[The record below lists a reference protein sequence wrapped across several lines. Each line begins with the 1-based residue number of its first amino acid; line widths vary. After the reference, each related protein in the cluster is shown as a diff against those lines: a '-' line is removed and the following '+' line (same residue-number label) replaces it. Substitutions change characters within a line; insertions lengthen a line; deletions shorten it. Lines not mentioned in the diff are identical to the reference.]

1 MKLII
6 PFEKKVKFNSNACEI
21 SSISLEHEFTKNE
34 GEILGN
40 FLISGSYKEHE
51 LSVNKTPFNF
61 TLPFSVD
68 ISDRVDLNTIEFT
81 IDNFTYDL
89 KDNDLDIKID
99 YVITGEDKKEEVR
112 FEKVDE
118 ETLPILE
125 DNEIIEE
132 KTTDEE
138 KDIISSIEAKDDYMM
153 YHLHI
158 VKETETIESICT
170 LYGLSKDEIL
180 NINNVTNVNVNDKLL
195 IPINE

>member
-51 LSVNKTPFNF
+51 LSINKTPFNF